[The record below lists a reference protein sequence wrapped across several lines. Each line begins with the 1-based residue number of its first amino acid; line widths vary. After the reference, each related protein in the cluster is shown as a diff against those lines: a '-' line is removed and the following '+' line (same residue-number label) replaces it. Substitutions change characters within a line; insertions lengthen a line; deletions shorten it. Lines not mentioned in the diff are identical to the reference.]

1 MKQVVKWRPLPTFG
15 VLSVFTGLAIAKHT
29 YMFDELAWTKKGW
42 SDLKLRF
49 PIENLSNEDGF
60 GSYEHLSS
68 QGTHS
73 KTSLQRILEEGN
85 SLSRYACNSMCLCR
99 TTATRLTTSS
109 VPIKPL

>member
-1 MKQVVKWRPLPTFG
+1 MKQVVKWRALQTFV
-15 VLSVFTGLAIAKHT
+15 VLSVLIGLAIAKHT

-49 PIENLSNEDGF
+49 PIENVLNEDDF

-68 QGTHS
+68 QGSHS

-85 SLSRYACNSMCLCR
+85 SHTRYACNSKCLCR
-99 TTATRLTTSS
+99 TTATRLNTSS
-109 VPIKPL
+109 VQSKLF